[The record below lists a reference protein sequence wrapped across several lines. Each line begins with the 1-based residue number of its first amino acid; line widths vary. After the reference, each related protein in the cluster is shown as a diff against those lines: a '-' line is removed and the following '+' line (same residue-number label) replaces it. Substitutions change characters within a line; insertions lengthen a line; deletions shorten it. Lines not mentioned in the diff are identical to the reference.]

1 MSKNRKRQKQQRNYS
16 TIPEHKRQGKKLIP
30 PLRQI
35 VEKDEPNASWL
46 NERLPEMLWSILLVT
61 HLPREHAIY
70 VFRQIA
76 IYIQEL
82 PKEDQFDD
90 VTHTGLANLPPKH
103 LDNVL
108 SIITTQQD
116 QKEALIPL
124 LLLEGLPGQE
134 AWAKVLNA
142 DNIEDDWLL
151 LMAAVERTLNHH
163 TQESTD
169 CRWLKVLCQLVSG
182 KLRIG
187 FKNPEDSEQRAK
199 EILYYPDYG
208 NLSRVES
215 SIRATEIMLSGLAS
229 SQSEWPTKFWD
240 QCLAKTPCLPP
251 DANIIKGELV
261 KGTTTER
268 LGEVYNLL
276 IKHTHKTRA
285 TSGVDARHDTVFGM
299 GLYCLGLL
307 QELLRVGNCHSISA
321 RTTLRT
327 IAECNITLA
336 YLARKND
343 AELWRLYR
351 AYGSG
356 RAKLALLKLNE
367 SDDKPSYVDAQ
378 ALEQIANEDRWQ
390 ELVDI
395 DFSHWDKTDL
405 RKMSIEA
412 DVKDVYDRFYDW
424 TSTFTHGHW
433 GAIRDTVFDTCYN
446 PLHRLH
452 RIPRQSVRTLPDVVP
467 DACQLVD
474 TILEVVSQ
482 LYPEF
487 PHRVTLQ

>member
-1 MSKNRKRQKQQRNYS
+1 MSKKRKRQKQLPQKNYS

-30 PLRQI
+30 PLREI
-35 VEKDEPNASWL
+35 FEKDEPGASWL
-46 NERLPEMLWSILLVT
+46 NERLPEMLWAILLVT
-61 HLPREHAIY
+61 HLPREYAIN
-70 VFRQIA
+70 VFRQVA
-76 IYIQEL
+76 KYIEKL
-82 PKEDQFDD
+82 PKDDQFDD
-90 VTHTGLANLPPKH
+90 VTHTGLANLSPEH
-103 LDNVL
+103 LDDVL
-108 SIITTQQD
+108 SIITAQQE
-116 QKEALIPL
+116 QKEVLVPL
-124 LLLEGLPGQE
+124 LLLDGLPGQE
-134 AWAKVLNA
+134 AWIKTLNA
-142 DNIEDDWLL
+142 DNIEDDWSPF
-151 LMAAVERTLNHH
+151 MVAVERTIDHQ

-187 FKNPEDSEQRAK
+187 FENREDSEQRAK

-208 NLSRVES
+208 NLSRIES
-215 SIRATEIMLSGLAS
+215 FIRATEIMSS
-229 SQSEWPTKFWD
+229 SQSEWSAKFWD
-240 QCLAKTPCLPP
+240 ECLTKTPCLLP
-251 DANIIKGELV
+251 DANIV
-261 KGTTTER
+261 KGKLVMGTTAER

-276 IKHTHKTRA
+276 IEHTHKTRA

-307 QELLRVGNCHSISA
+307 QELLRVGNCYSISA

-336 YLARKND
+336 YLAKKDD
-343 AELWRLYR
+343 AELWRSYR

-378 ALEQIANEDRWQ
+378 TLERIANEDKWQ

-412 DVKDVYDRFYDW
+412 NIKDVYDRFYDW

-433 GAIRDTVFDTCYN
+433 GAIRDAVFDTCHN

-452 RIPRQSVRTLPDVVP
+452 RIPRQSVRTFPDVVP
-467 DACQLVD
+467 DTCQLVD
-474 TILEVVSQ
+474 KILEIVSQ

-487 PHRVTLQ
+487 PHRITLE